1 MSHINKEEFAELVKT
16 YQLELYR
23 LALAILKNEADA
35 QDAVGDAIVKAFEQR
50 RTLNNIEKFKPW
62 MMRIVVNI
70 SKNMLKKR
78 RRIVY
83 IEDMPEIKAS
93 ASKKRDEVWD
103 IVLEL
108 DYEYRVVVVLYYYE
122 RFSTKE
128 ISQMLH
134 IPEGTIKSRLARA
147 REKLKTLL

>member
-50 RTLNNIEKFKPW
+50 RTLNNIEKFKSW

-83 IEDMPEIKAS
+83 IEDMPEIQAS

>member
-23 LALAILKNEADA
+23 LALAILRNEADA